1 MFQLPFDRIGFRKQ
15 KRCIQYPYLTTD
27 LCPVKADWMH
37 PVFCSMSWPEGLS
50 TAKSSGMT
58 MIGKISWQDLL
69 KSWMK
74 EKQAGYGKERI
85 GKK

>member
-1 MFQLPFDRIGFRKQ
+1 
-15 KRCIQYPYLTTD
+15 
-27 LCPVKADWMH
+27 
-37 PVFCSMSWPEGLS
+37 MSWPEGLS
-50 TAKSSGMT
+50 AAKSSGMT
-58 MIGKISWQDLL
+58 MTGKISWQDLL